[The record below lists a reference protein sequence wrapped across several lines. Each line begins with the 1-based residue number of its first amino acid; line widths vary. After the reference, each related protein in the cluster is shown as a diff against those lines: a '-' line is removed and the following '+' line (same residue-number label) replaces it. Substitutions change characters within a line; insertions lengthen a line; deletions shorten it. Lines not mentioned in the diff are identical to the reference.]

1 MIDEKIKF
9 SNPVFLKT
17 VLIILSF
24 AALFGGILMGTQI
37 FQELGEFKKLGIF
50 IIIGAIIGAAI
61 LVALVRIFNDLT
73 YIKNKLSEKDLK

>member
-1 MIDEKIKF
+1 
-9 SNPVFLKT
+9 
-17 VLIILSF
+17 
-24 AALFGGILMGTQI
+24 MGTQI